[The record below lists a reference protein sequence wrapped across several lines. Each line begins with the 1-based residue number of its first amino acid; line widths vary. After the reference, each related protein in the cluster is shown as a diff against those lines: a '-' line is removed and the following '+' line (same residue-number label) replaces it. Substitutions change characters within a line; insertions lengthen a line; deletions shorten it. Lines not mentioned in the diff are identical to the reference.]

1 MKLANIKELSV
12 FLKIK
17 ESTLYSWVNNGSL
30 PYYKLNGLLRFDME
44 EIGEWV
50 KRSRQVR
57 HEANKELRRTLKDQN
72 IDSIINKAIDG
83 VTGKRYNSSK
93 GKPGPRQGLRK
104 EVKDGT
110 F

>member
-1 MKLANIKELSV
+1 MKLVTIKEVSV

-17 ESTLYSWVNNGSL
+17 ESTIYSWVNNGSL

-50 KRSRQVR
+50 KRSRQAR
-57 HEANKELRRTLKDQN
+57 HEAKTGLRRISKDQN

-83 VTGKRYNSSK
+83 ITGNRYNQSK
-93 GKPGPRQGLRK
+93 GKPGPGQGLRK
-104 EVKDGT
+104 GG
-110 F
+110 

>member
-1 MKLANIKELSV
+1 MNLVSIKEVSV

-50 KRSRQVR
+50 KRTRQAH
-57 HEANKELRRTLKDQN
+57 HEANPGIRRISKDQN

-83 VTGKRYNSSK
+83 VTVNRYNSSK

-104 EVKDGT
+104 EG
-110 F
+110 